1 MADKKITALTALGTA
16 ILGEDLF
23 HIIDDPNGTPTNK
36 KITVD
41 NVFKYIPGVVA
52 MNDAGTPDAVTGTGA
67 VSIAKAVTHLTTTSS
82 AYTATLAAGVNGQIK
97 VISMVAFGGGS
108 NYATVTFTGASSTYD
123 SIRFEV
129 VGANALLLYTN
140 STWIILATNG
150 TVTVT

>member
-52 MNDAGTPDAVTGTGA
+52 MNDAGTPDAVTGTGT
-67 VSIAKAVTHLTTTSS
+67 VSIAKAVTHLTTSS
-82 AYTATLAAGVNGQIK
+82 AAYTATLAAGVNGQIK
-97 VISMVAFGGGS
+97 VISMIAFGGGA
-108 NYATVTFTGASSTYD
+108 NYATVTFTGASSSFD
-123 SIRFEV
+123 SIRFEA
-129 VGANALLLYTN
+129 VGANALLLFTN

-150 TVTVT
+150 ATTVT